1 MRTFLV
7 AVATFAAGMA
17 LPATSV
23 HAALYKCTSPDGTVV
38 FQTRACDP
46 STKQEPV
53 QGSGPTGRGVATV
66 AAEPPARKTDGRVVV
81 LDDKVV
87 AQNCAVADRE
97 EVQRRDR
104 CANYQANIAQ
114 QRAVLAEAKSTTTAR
129 KKAADEIAIQERR
142 QKDDGCA

>member
-1 MRTFLV
+1 M
-7 AVATFAAGMA
+7 
-17 LPATSV
+17 
-23 HAALYKCTSPDGTVV
+23 
-38 FQTRACDP
+38 
-46 STKQEPV
+46 
-53 QGSGPTGRGVATV
+53 
-66 AAEPPARKTDGRVVV
+66 

-87 AQNCAVADRE
+87 AQNRAVADRE